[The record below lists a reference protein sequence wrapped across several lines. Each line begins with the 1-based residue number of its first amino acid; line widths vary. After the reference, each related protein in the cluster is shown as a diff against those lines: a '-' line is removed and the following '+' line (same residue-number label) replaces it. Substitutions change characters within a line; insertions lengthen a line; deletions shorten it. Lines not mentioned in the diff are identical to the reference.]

1 MARGEKEPELLCC
14 AKISLRNVV
23 YFSRRSGPATG
34 PEGKLMRKRIIA
46 ALMGTLA
53 LGLLAARVPAYAQ
66 EGWPSRPLT
75 MVVPFAAG
83 GPVDLLGR
91 IVGQYLGAQLGVPV
105 VIENFPGAGGM
116 PGSQRIARANP
127 DGYSFLLGSIGTH
140 ALNQSLYRRPLYNAA
155 TDFAPVALIAQVPL
169 VLIARKDFP
178 ARDLAQFIDYAKTE
192 QSHMQFG
199 SAGAGTSTHIGCV
212 LLNQVIGVDV
222 VHVPYRGG
230 EAALLDVM
238 GGRVDYMCSIL
249 STAAQPIRDK
259 AVKAIAMLSRARSPV
274 MPDLPTAHEQ
284 GLNDFDIYS
293 WNGVFLP
300 KGTPPEIVGK
310 LNAALSKVMDNP
322 AVRGKLEDL
331 GLYVV
336 APEERSPG
344 HLADFVKSE
353 IEKWAAPI
361 RLSGA
366 TGE

>member
-1 MARGEKEPELLCC
+1 
-14 AKISLRNVV
+14 
-23 YFSRRSGPATG
+23 
-34 PEGKLMRKRIIA
+34 MRKRIIA
-46 ALMGTLA
+46 AALMAGA
-53 LGLLAARVPAYAQ
+53 LGLLAGRAPARAQ
-66 EGWPSRPLT
+66 ESWPSRPLT

-140 ALNQSLYRRPLYNAA
+140 ALNQSLYRHPLYNAA

-169 VLIARKDFP
+169 VLITRKDFP
-178 ARDLAQFIDYAKTE
+178 ARDLKQFIAYAKAE

-212 LLNQVIGVDV
+212 LLNQVIGIDV

-259 AVKAIAMLSRARSPV
+259 AVNAIAMLSRARSPV
-274 MPDLPTAHEQ
+274 MADLPTADEQ
-284 GLNDFDIYS
+284 GLKDFDIYS

-336 APEERSPG
+336 APQERSPR
-344 HLADFVKSE
+344 HLAGFVKSE

>member
-1 MARGEKEPELLCC
+1 
-14 AKISLRNVV
+14 
-23 YFSRRSGPATG
+23 
-34 PEGKLMRKRIIA
+34 MRKRIIA
-46 ALMGTLA
+46 VALMAGA
-53 LGLLAARVPAYAQ
+53 LSLLAGRATARAQ
-66 EGWPSRPLT
+66 ESWPSRPLT

-83 GPVDLLGR
+83 GPDDLLGD

-140 ALNQSLYRRPLYNAA
+140 ALNQSLYKHPLYDAA

-178 ARDLAQFIDYAKTE
+178 ARDLAQFIDYAKAE

-300 KGTPPEIVGK
+300 KGTPPEIVARLHAELVK
-310 LNAALSKVMDNP
+310 ILRAPEVKEQLAALGAEPVGDT
-322 AVRGKLEDL
+322 
-331 GLYVV
+331 
-336 APEERSPG
+336 PEEFG
-344 HLADFVKSE
+344 AFLKADKARWGK
-353 IEKWAAPI
+353 IIQEKGI
-361 RLSGA
+361 RP
-366 TGE
+366 E

>member
-1 MARGEKEPELLCC
+1 
-14 AKISLRNVV
+14 
-23 YFSRRSGPATG
+23 
-34 PEGKLMRKRIIA
+34 MRKRIIA
-46 ALMGTLA
+46 ALMVGA
-53 LGLLAARVPAYAQ
+53 FGLISGRAPVRAQ
-66 EGWPSRPLT
+66 DSWPSRPLT

-91 IVGQYLGAQLGVPV
+91 IVGQYLGAQLGTPV

-116 PGSQRIARANP
+116 PGSQRVARANP
-127 DGYSFLLGSIGTH
+127 DGHTFLLGSIGTH
-140 ALNQSLYRRPLYNAA
+140 ALNQSLYKHPLYNAA

-178 ARDLAQFIDYAKTE
+178 ARDLKQFIAYAQTH
-192 QSHMQFG
+192 QSHLQYG

-212 LLNQVIGVDV
+212 LLNQVIGLDV
-222 VHVPYRGG
+222 IHVPYRGG
-230 EAALLDVM
+230 EAALLDLV
-238 GGRVDYMCSIL
+238 GGRLDYMCSIL

-259 AVKAIAMLSRARSPV
+259 TVPAIALLSRARSPV

-284 GLNDFDIYS
+284 GLPDFDIYS
-293 WNGVFLP
+293 WNAVFLP
-300 KGTPPEIVGK
+300 KATPGEIVGK

-322 AVRGKLEDL
+322 AVRGKLADL

-336 APEERSPG
+336 APEDRSTG
-344 HLADFVKSE
+344 HLRVFVNSE

>member
-1 MARGEKEPELLCC
+1 
-14 AKISLRNVV
+14 
-23 YFSRRSGPATG
+23 
-34 PEGKLMRKRIIA
+34 MRKRIIA
-46 ALMGTLA
+46 ALTGTLA
-53 LGLLAARVPAYAQ
+53 LGLIAAGTLARAQ
-66 EGWPSRPLT
+66 ESWPSRPLT

-140 ALNQSLYRRPLYNAA
+140 ALNQTLYKHPLYNAA

-169 VLIARKDFP
+169 VLITRKEFP
-178 ARDLAQFIDYAKTE
+178 ARDLAQFIAYTKAE

-230 EAALLDVM
+230 EAALLDVL
-238 GGRVDYMCSIL
+238 GGRIDYMCSIL

-259 AVKAIAMLSRARSPV
+259 TVKAIAMLSRARSPV
-274 MPDLPTAHEQ
+274 M
-284 GLNDFDIYS
+284 
-293 WNGVFLP
+293 
-300 KGTPPEIVGK
+300 
-310 LNAALSKVMDNP
+310 
-322 AVRGKLEDL
+322 
-331 GLYVV
+331 
-336 APEERSPG
+336 
-344 HLADFVKSE
+344 
-353 IEKWAAPI
+353 
-361 RLSGA
+361 
-366 TGE
+366 